1 LEDKQQITDE
11 EVDALIPDYAGL
23 LDMEIIFEADLGRVD
38 MTLRDILKLE
48 KGSVIDLQKA
58 AGESVDVYI
67 NSRIVGKGEVMVYE
81 KNLAIRL
88 NEVLDSN
95 AILYYLSKEGLWLD
109 L

>member
-1 LEDKQQITDE
+1 LEKKTQE
-11 EVDALIPDYAGL
+11 EIELENLLPDYSGL
-23 LDMEIIFEADLGRVD
+23 LDMEIMFEADLGRVD

-48 KGSVIDLQKA
+48 KGSVVDLQKA

-67 NSRIVGKGEVMVYE
+67 NSRILGKGEVMVYE

-95 AILYYLSKEGLWLD
+95 AIIYYLSKEDLWLD

>member
-1 LEDKQQITDE
+1 MADKENLSEEDIEK
-11 EVDALIPDYAGL
+11 LIPDYSGL

-95 AILYYLSKEGLWLD
+95 AILYYLSKEGLWVD

>member
-1 LEDKQQITDE
+1 
-11 EVDALIPDYAGL
+11 
-23 LDMEIIFEADLGRVD
+23 MFEADLGRVD
-38 MTLRDILKLE
+38 MTLKEILRLE

-67 NSRIVGKGEVMVYE
+67 NSRILGKGEVMVYE

-95 AILYYLSKEGLWLD
+95 AIIYYLSKEGLWLE